1 MHARYMYMWTSRSDP
16 HRRMPTT
23 GLDNLN
29 HMAALLAK
37 QTTQLEPHQREFRV
51 VCVDV
56 AACAPPPRALCCEI
70 LTQSPH
76 SKDAQL
82 SPTDAVGHAERQHEH
97 EAGHYQH
104 RLHAFPPH
112 C

>member
-1 MHARYMYMWTSRSDP
+1 MHARVNARYMYMWTSRSDP

-56 AACAPPPRALCCEI
+56 AACAPPPELSVVRFSLSR
-70 LTQSPH
+70 LTQKTH
-76 SKDAQL
+76 SFLPQM
-82 SPTDAVGHAERQHEH
+82 P
-97 EAGHYQH
+97 
-104 RLHAFPPH
+104 
-112 C
+112 